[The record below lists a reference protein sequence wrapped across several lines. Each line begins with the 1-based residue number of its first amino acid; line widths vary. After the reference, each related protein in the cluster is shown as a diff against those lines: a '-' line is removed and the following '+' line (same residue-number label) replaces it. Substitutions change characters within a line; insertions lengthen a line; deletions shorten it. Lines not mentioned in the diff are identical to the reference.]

1 MSAEHIFRPKLGT
14 EGGFVIAVGDSGVLV
29 EHAYTY
35 STEETLELIDA
46 LQQAVRKHEELQN
59 ER

>member
-14 EGGFVIAVGDSGVLV
+14 EGGFVITVSDSGVLV

-59 ER
+59 GD

>member
-14 EGGFVIAVGDSGVLV
+14 EGGFVITVRDSGVLV
-29 EHAYTY
+29 DHAYTY

-46 LQQAVRKHEELQN
+46 LQQAVRKYKELQN
-59 ER
+59 GD

>member
-1 MSAEHIFRPKLGT
+1 MSAEHTFAP
-14 EGGFVIAVGDSGVLV
+14 GGSWDIDLSDSGVLV
-29 EHAYTY
+29 YHACTY

-46 LQQAVRKHEELQN
+46 LQQAVRKYKELKN